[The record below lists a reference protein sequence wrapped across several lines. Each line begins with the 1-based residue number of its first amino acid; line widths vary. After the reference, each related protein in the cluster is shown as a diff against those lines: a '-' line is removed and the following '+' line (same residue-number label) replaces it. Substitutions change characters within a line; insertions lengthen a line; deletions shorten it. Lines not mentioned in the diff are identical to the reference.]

1 MSVIFLVFFWIF
13 CVEMGECFVGV
24 CPCFV
29 RQSRP
34 VDDEERARRVQ
45 SRTIDRTIEVDRQRQ
60 RRTVKILLLGSGE
73 SGKSTF
79 MKQMRII
86 HGKVWCAF
94 IWLILI
100 YARAWSFVTNG
111 NLRDFL
117 MDVISTFFCSVRYPA
132 YLFCPHSS
140 VLQFFGKVISAV
152 KIRDNNRLLIC
163 CEFLP

>member
-1 MSVIFLVFFWIF
+1 
-13 CVEMGECFVGV
+13 MGECFVGV

-86 HGKVWCAF
+86 HGKV
-94 IWLILI
+94 
-100 YARAWSFVTNG
+100 
-111 NLRDFL
+111 
-117 MDVISTFFCSVRYPA
+117 
-132 YLFCPHSS
+132 
-140 VLQFFGKVISAV
+140 
-152 KIRDNNRLLIC
+152 
-163 CEFLP
+163 